1 MILVDSS
8 ILISYLKGDNNPPY
22 NKLDEIINNG
32 FSYGI
37 SKHIYLELL
46 QGAKNN
52 KEYEILKYYLDDLP
66 FYELKYGRQSYEN
79 AAKIYIK
86 CRQAGITIKSTIDLI
101 ITQTAIENKVSLFHN
116 DKDFTNIAEVITDL
130 KIF

>member
-1 MILVDSS
+1 VILVDSS